1 MAVVRASLAPKGF
14 EMSRDVMRLNGFLGE
29 VIGLPLVLGEWSYIF
44 CLFGDP
50 SRDAPWGWQL
60 FGHHLCLNCF
70 MRGGQMVLTPAFMG
84 AEPAY
89 GHEGRCNGIRVF
101 ED

>member
-1 MAVVRASLAPKGF
+1 M
-14 EMSRDVMRLNGFLGE
+14 
-29 VIGLPLVLGEWSYIF
+29 LGEWSYIF

-89 GHEGRCNGIRVF
+89 GDEGRCNGIRLF
-101 ED
+101 EDEERLGLALMRSLTGAEQARARPRNR